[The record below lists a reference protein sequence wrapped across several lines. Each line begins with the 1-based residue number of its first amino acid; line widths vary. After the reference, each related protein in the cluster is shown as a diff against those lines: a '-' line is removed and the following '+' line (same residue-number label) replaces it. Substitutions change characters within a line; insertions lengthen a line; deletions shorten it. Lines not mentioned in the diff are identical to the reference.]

1 MRLVWGE
8 RDVRVRRLIEGM
20 TWYIGLILLILLLMD
35 VELVSAAQW
44 GKRYVSVQGVCVVRV
59 VWQIREVVVVAAA
72 PWTVWR
78 AIRVRR
84 SSMGVVS
91 SRHRIWVIPPVVVIV
106 RRSCISIQFIDEQT
120 THLVS
125 GSP

>member
-1 MRLVWGE
+1 MRLVWSE
-8 RDVRVRRLIEGM
+8 RDIRIRRLIECM

-35 VELVSAAQW
+35 VELVSATQR
-44 GKRYVSVQGVCVVRV
+44 GKRDVPVQGVCIVRV
-59 VWQIREVVVVAAA
+59 VWQIRQVAVVAA

-106 RRSCISIQFIDEQT
+106 RRSCISVQFVDEQT
-120 THLVS
+120 TNLVS
-125 GSP
+125 SSS